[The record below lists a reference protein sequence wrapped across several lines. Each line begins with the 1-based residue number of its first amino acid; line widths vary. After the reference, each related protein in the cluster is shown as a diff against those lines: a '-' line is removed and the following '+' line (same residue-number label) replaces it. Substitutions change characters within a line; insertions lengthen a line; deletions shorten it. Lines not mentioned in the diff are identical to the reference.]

1 MKSSDVTIQMKALC
15 LYCHILLFVLQLMFQ
30 NEICKLG
37 QNLPLATFGSER
49 VNDLAHA

>member
-1 MKSSDVTIQMKALC
+1 MKSSDVTIQMKDLC
-15 LYCHILLFVLQLMFQ
+15 RTVAFRYLFCKMLQ

-49 VNDLAHA
+49 VNDLART